1 MKSLS
6 YIITI
11 IAIST
16 NLVIAQKANT
26 EISVINFIKELKDR
40 NQIENNPLILLN
52 GDSVNIDSL
61 AAKLN
66 LFPNPNDAVFMYF
79 DKNDEQAVTLYGNRA
94 RSGVIIIEIDEEDKE
109 VNKKNKFSNV
119 LILLDGKV
127 ISHEELGQINEDSI
141 ESIEVFKDKEI
152 VRYYTKEEK
161 EGVIII
167 TTKKKK

>member
-1 MKSLS
+1 
-6 YIITI
+6 
-11 IAIST
+11 
-16 NLVIAQKANT
+16 
-26 EISVINFIKELKDR
+26 
-40 NQIENNPLILLN
+40 
-52 GDSVNIDSL
+52 
-61 AAKLN
+61 
-66 LFPNPNDAVFMYF
+66 MYF

-94 RSGVIIIEIDEEDKE
+94 RRGVIIIEIDEEDKE

-152 VRYYTKEEK
+152 VKYYTKEEK